1 MNKGFLTRIV
11 ICVVILGMFLFIYI
25 NKSNELTEQ
34 KLSIPKIEKEILIVQ
49 EENKRLQYII
59 DRFENPM
66 HLMELV
72 RSPEYSHLKHPL
84 LKDVLK
90 VQEGFALK
98 ENKVEKSEY
107 SVDNNT
113 SY

>member
-1 MNKGFLTRIV
+1 MNKGFLTRTVACI
-11 ICVVILGMFLFIYI
+11 MFLSIFLYIYI
-25 NKSNELTEQ
+25 NKINDLTEY
-34 KLSIPKIEKEILIVQ
+34 KLYIPKIEKEILLLQ
-49 EENKRLQYII
+49 EENKRLEYII
-59 DRFENPM
+59 DQFESPM
-66 HLMELV
+66 HLMELA

-90 VQEGFALK
+90 VREGFALK

>member
-1 MNKGFLTRIV
+1 MNKGFLIRIV
-11 ICVVILGMFLFIYI
+11 FCIAILGMFLYSYI
-25 NKSNELTEQ
+25 NKINELTEQ
-34 KLSIPKIEKEILIVQ
+34 KLSIPKIEKEILLLQ
-49 EENKRLQYII
+49 EENKRLKYII
-59 DRFENPM
+59 DQFENPM
-66 HLMELV
+66 HLMELA

-84 LKDVLK
+84 VKDVLK